1 MTDARIEAVARAD
14 YNLSRGLA
22 PEDESSWDT
31 LGGKRRAE
39 SLARAE
45 LLVAAMDAADDR
57 VRLTLP
63 EFHAIKAET
72 VSDLSIDLHSRFGTD
87 PAAQDVLDFVAQQR
101 AAYGDRYL
109 EPVNYEAAMASL
121 IRERTV
127 LALHSTADSF
137 DRASLESITSEMRD
151 LEISP
156 LVSPQFQRR
165 FIQGCAQWLRNRA
178 DELDAEGKTLYYRVD
193 TRPVIDQDRHTA
205 VLNAVGRVVRRSR
218 ALAAQDRMTNAFI
231 MTADLVEAVN
241 QVGAVLPE
249 EG

>member
-1 MTDARIEAVARAD
+1 MTDARIDAVARAD
-14 YNLSRGLA
+14 YNLSCGLA

-72 VSDLSIDLHSRFGTD
+72 ISDLSIDLHSRFGTD
-87 PAAQDVLDFVAQQR
+87 PAAQDILDFVAQQR

-109 EPVNYEAAMASL
+109 EPVNHEAAMASL

-165 FIQGCAQWLRNRA
+165 FIQGCAQWLRTRA

-193 TRPVIDQDRHTA
+193 TRTVIDQDRHTA